1 MSNELKENQ
10 IRVKGEVTFLGE
22 RTNKNDYTSDVLQI
36 MQTEDVEETEW
47 IDITLWGK
55 SKDRAYELAKVGDI
69 ITATIY
75 VSGSRKLWN
84 ELAFPR
90 LSLSFIEVHT
100 SGKDVPAD
108 APAEVDD
115 VDESESLP
123 F

>member
-36 MQTEDVEETEW
+36 MQTEGVEEPEW

-55 SKDRAYELAKVGDI
+55 AKDKAYELAKVGNI

-84 ELAFPR
+84 EIAFPR

-100 SGKDVPAD
+100 SGKTVSAD

-115 VDESESLP
+115 DVDESDLP

>member
-22 RTNKNDYTSDVLQI
+22 REKNNYTSDILQI
-36 MQTEDVEETEW
+36 MQTEGVEETEW
-47 IDITLWGK
+47 IDVTLWGK
-55 SKDRAYELAKVGDI
+55 AKDKAYEMTKVGDI

-75 VSGSRKLWN
+75 VSGSRKLWH
-84 ELAFPR
+84 EMGFPR

-108 APAEVDD
+108 APYEVECDD
-115 VDESESLP
+115 IDDKSLP

>member
-84 ELAFPR
+84 EIAFTR